1 MDGGRLLFQ
10 VSYSFCFRKANEKEP
25 SPSAQATS
33 AGSDAMNSEIVLI
46 DEEDAPG
53 PSNCNIAQKS
63 GTFSR
68 QTTMTAFAKQ
78 PTTKARSQKI
88 TRLITNV
95 IVGDLR
101 PINLVEGKH
110 FKALVSYLEPS
121 YVLPSRKTFTKQID
135 GRYDE
140 SKTTLVT
147 DLKKVTHMALTCHMW
162 TSSNSCKSESYLGVT
177 AHYLKPSETQ
187 LNTTLLAVK
196 EVGAVHTSANIAR
209 WLSSIIEDYELCPEQ
224 IVACVTD
231 NGANMVAAMENLKTE
246 YGWAH
251 FRCAAHT
258 LQLSVHDCLKEN
270 STSRA
275 IGKCNF

>member
-1 MDGGRLLFQ
+1 
-10 VSYSFCFRKANEKEP
+10 
-25 SPSAQATS
+25 
-33 AGSDAMNSEIVLI
+33 MNSEIVLV
-46 DEEDAPG
+46 DDAPE
-53 PSNCNIAQKS
+53 PSSSYVAQKS
-63 GTFSR
+63 SAFSR

-78 PTTKARSQKI
+78 PMTKARTEKI
-88 TRLITNV
+88 TRMITNV

-140 SKTTLVT
+140 SKTNLVT
-147 DLKKVTHMALTCHMW
+147 DLKKVKCMALTCDMW
-162 TSSNSCKSESYLGVT
+162 TSSNSSKSESYLGVT
-177 AHYLKPSETQ
+177 AHYLKPSDTGTGTH
-187 LNTTLLAVK
+187 LSTTLLAVK
-196 EVGAVHTSANIAR
+196 EVGAAHTAGNIAR
-209 WLSSIIEDYELCPEQ
+209 WLSSIVEDYKLCPEK

-231 NGANMVAAMENLKTE
+231 NGANMVAAMDILNTE
-246 YGWAH
+246 YGWTH

-258 LQLSVHDCLKEN
+258 LQLCVQDCLKGD

-275 IGKCNF
+275 IGKCNFSVKLN